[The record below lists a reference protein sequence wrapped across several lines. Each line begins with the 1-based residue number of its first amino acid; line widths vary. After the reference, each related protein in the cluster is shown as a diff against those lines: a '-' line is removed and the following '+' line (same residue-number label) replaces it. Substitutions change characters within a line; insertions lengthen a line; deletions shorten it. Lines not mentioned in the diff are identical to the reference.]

1 MSKEMWKV
9 IENKA
14 EKIRIA
20 EAKGER
26 EKNRTEERRK

>member
-14 EKIRIA
+14 EKIKRQKQK
-20 EAKGER
+20 EE
-26 EKNRTEERRK
+26 EKRVE